1 MAAVKVKLNNYQHD
15 YNERNFFF
23 LPDVITT
30 SERFSGDF
38 LLKDIIRLLDLS
50 NLTMLLNMGF
60 GARGMGRWV
69 VEVWA

>member
-1 MAAVKVKLNNYQHD
+1 
-15 YNERNFFF
+15 
-23 LPDVITT
+23 
-30 SERFSGDF
+30 
-38 LLKDIIRLLDLS
+38 LKDIIRLLDLS